1 MNDSIEFR
9 FVTRTLSE
17 DYRVFYDNGFKQLGD
32 IEEFA
37 PIRKTGNII
46 PEEGPCAVLYEKDEK
61 IFLAVSG
68 MRRGKNDK
76 AGRPIRFSF
85 CKIYQRNNQNYR
97 ERAWNAFVKIITEWE
112 AAENEI
118 SEDKQPSLIKIIP
131 VTRSSGIH
139 GEDLEFDEGVFID
152 WLENSSPRTFDIEFS
167 FVNKGRWYETDFVKS
182 QVWPY
187 EGYIIKWNKT
197 DEIAECMLSGDYS
210 KQQNEHETYARSSV
224 SATGNITLKNIRDI
238 AVRGMGMARGVA
250 GLLDAAMSSQPQGII
265 EQDRD
270 KILGDIEILSQKH
283 YLTMGIEQ
291 KKALRAAK
299 ELLAFALT
307 QKR

>member
-9 FVTRTLSE
+9 FITRTLSE
-17 DYRVFYDNGFKQLGD
+17 DYKLLCENGNKRLDD

-46 PEEGPCAVLYEKDEK
+46 PEEGPCAVIYEKDEK

-118 SEDKQPSLIKIIP
+118 SEDKQPSLIKILP

-139 GEDLEFDEGVFID
+139 GENLEFDERGFID
-152 WLENSSPRTFDIEFS
+152 WLENSSSRIFDIEFS
-167 FVNKGRWYETDFVKS
+167 FVNKGRWSEADFVKS
-182 QVWPY
+182 QVWPH

-210 KQQNEHETYARSSV
+210 KQQNEHEAYVRSSTP
-224 SATGNITLKNIRDI
+224 ATGNITLKNIRDI
-238 AVRGMGMARGVA
+238 AVRGVDIARGMAGFLDVA
-250 GLLDAAMSSQPQGII
+250 ISAQPQSIV
-265 EQDRD
+265 EQDRN

-291 KKALRAAK
+291 KKALQAAK

>member
-1 MNDSIEFR
+1 MNDIIEFR

-17 DYRVFYDNGFKQLGD
+17 DYRVFYENGSRQLGD

-46 PEEGPCAVLYEKDEK
+46 PEEGPCAVIYEKDEK

-139 GEDLEFDEGVFID
+139 GEDLDFNERAFID
-152 WLENSSPRTFDIEFS
+152 WLENSSLKIFYIEFS
-167 FVNKGRWYETDFVKS
+167 FVNKGRWSEADFVKS
-182 QVWPY
+182 QVWPH
-187 EGYIIKWNKT
+187 EGYIIKWNRT
-197 DEIAECMLSGDYS
+197 DNFAECMLSGDYS
-210 KQQNEHETYARSSV
+210 KQQNEHETYARSSA
-224 SATGNITLKNIRDI
+224 SAAGNITLKNIRDI
-238 AVRGMGMARGVA
+238 AVRGVARGVA
-250 GLLDAAMSSQPQGII
+250 GLIDAAISSQPQSII

-270 KILGDIEILSQKH
+270 KILRDIEILSQKH

-291 KKALRAAK
+291 KKALQAAK
-299 ELLAFALT
+299 ELLAFAFT

>member
-1 MNDSIEFR
+1 MNDCIIFR

-17 DYRVFYDNGFKQLGD
+17 DYRVFCDNGNKQLGD

-37 PIRKTGNII
+37 PVRKTGNII

-97 ERAWNAFVKIITEWE
+97 ERAWNAFARIITEWE

-118 SEDKQPSLIKIIP
+118 SEDRQPPLIKIIP
-131 VTRSSGIH
+131 VTRATGVH
-139 GEDLEFDEGVFID
+139 GEDIEFDEISFTD
-152 WLENSSPRTFDIEFS
+152 WLENSPTRIFDINFA
-167 FVNKGRWYETDFVKS
+167 FVNKGRWPAAEFIKLR
-182 QVWPY
+182 VWPH

-210 KQQNEHETYARSSV
+210 ATGNEHETFARSQA
-224 SATGNITLKNIRDI
+224 SATGNITLKNLRDFAARGAGV
-238 AVRGMGMARGVA
+238 AVRGMA
-250 GLLDAAMSSQPQGII
+250 GLLDAAKNSQPVSTMK
-265 EQDRD
+265 QDRD
-270 KILGDIEILSQKH
+270 KILGEIDTLSQQY
-283 YLTMGIEQ
+283 YLTFEQ
-291 KKALRAAK
+291 KTALQKAK